1 MGEAK
6 RRRDVLAAFKALP
19 LHLQQPP
26 LPALICECLRPGWDG
41 SGALG
46 DINDGYGHVY
56 CREPYW
62 LTNVGQVDLRMGWMS
77 ATKSAE
83 ARAGKNPPA
92 SGESDR

>member
-6 RRRDVLAAFKALP
+6 RRSDVLAAYRALP

-26 LPALICECLRPGWDG
+26 LPALLCKCLRPGWDCAG
-41 SGALG
+41 VFA
-46 DINDGYGHVY
+46 HVY
-56 CREPYW
+56 CQKPYW
-62 LTNVGQVDLRMGWMS
+62 LTNLGQVDLRMGWMS
-77 ATKSAE
+77 ATTSQA